1 MKIKFSALALAAIL
15 LLAAIGGQAR
25 AQTYTI
31 TNIGPLGNTWYRPY
45 AVNDRG
51 QAVGASHPASQYG
64 WAFIYDASTGVRT
77 LPAFAGSSWSQA
89 NAINHAGQVVG
100 DCVTAT
106 SAYTG
111 FLWDIDH
118 GTRRIDQIADSNGV
132 TAASLGWSVNR
143 TKAINRSGDILFSS
157 VSRYTPGIWRMRT
170 DPTTGATTLTVTA
183 VPFANS
189 SLSFTDLNDNGV
201 VLTRYLNPSTG
212 LYPYCLWDSISGQY
226 TTAIDPAFLQGCAMN
241 NSGFAISKSGHISD
255 PAGAITLLGSLGS
268 GFCNPYDINDAN
280 QVVGISAGKVQGQYL
295 AFLWEN
301 GVMKGLQSLTDAGA
315 NWRLDAAVGMSN
327 KINLSAGYIVGNGL
341 YKTQNVGWILTPK

>member
-1 MKIKFSALALAAIL
+1 MKIRLSALVLAAIL

-31 TNIGPLGNTWYRPY
+31 TSIGPIGNTYYRPY

-118 GTRRIDQIADSNGV
+118 GTRRIDHARCV
-132 TAASLGWSVNR
+132 TGAA
-143 TKAINRSGDILFSS
+143 AINRRD
-157 VSRYTPGIWRMRT
+157 
-170 DPTTGATTLTVTA
+170 A
-183 VPFANS
+183 V
-189 SLSFTDLNDNGV
+189 
-201 VLTRYLNPSTG
+201 R
-212 LYPYCLWDSISGQY
+212 
-226 TTAIDPAFLQGCAMN
+226 
-241 NSGFAISKSGHISD
+241 
-255 PAGAITLLGSLGS
+255 
-268 GFCNPYDINDAN
+268 
-280 QVVGISAGKVQGQYL
+280 
-295 AFLWEN
+295 
-301 GVMKGLQSLTDAGA
+301 
-315 NWRLDAAVGMSN
+315 
-327 KINLSAGYIVGNGL
+327 
-341 YKTQNVGWILTPK
+341 